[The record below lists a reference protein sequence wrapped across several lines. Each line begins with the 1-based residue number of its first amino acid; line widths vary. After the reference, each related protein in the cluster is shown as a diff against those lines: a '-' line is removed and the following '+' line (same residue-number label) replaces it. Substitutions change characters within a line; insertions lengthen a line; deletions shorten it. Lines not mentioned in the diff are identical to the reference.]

1 MRQELKSALGRTYL
15 TVESNHANQWIDV
28 TWMGYLTGDNIRT
41 GAAAYTAALAES
53 GYHAVLNDTR
63 DVLGP
68 WEHSLEWVVNSWA
81 PQAAAAGLTHF
92 AMVTTRESMAD
103 ATAVKFYQQLTAFQA
118 EMFADMEEARRWL
131 RQFSQAT
138 AG

>member
-1 MRQELKSALGRTYL
+1 MRQELRSPLGRTYL
-15 TVESNHANQWIDV
+15 TIEPVPTDRWIDV
-28 TWMGYLTGDNIRT
+28 NWMGYLTGDNIRT
-41 GAAAYTAALAES
+41 GAAAYTAALADS

-63 DVLGP
+63 SVLGP
-68 WEHSLEWVVNSWA
+68 WEHSLDWVLNTWA

-103 ATAVKFYQQLTAFQA
+103 ATAVAFYQQLTAFKA
-118 EMFADMEEARRWL
+118 EIFSNLEDAQQWL
-131 RQFSQAT
+131 RQFSL